1 LLLQHIKRSE
11 LDEKTKKHIGIISL
25 ESSKINAIAK
35 FITKANFNLQASEI
49 KTDLV
54 GFIKDYVE
62 EIYTSID
69 SKIVDSDIKN
79 ISLNIEQNLNHV
91 IEFRPLEISAL
102 IDNFIQNSE
111 KAKASQ
117 LSFNFHKINNGIAIE
132 IKDNGIGIEEKNLKN
147 VFDFG
152 YTTTNGS
159 GIGLSQIK
167 DIVFKINGEISVES
181 KMSNGTTF
189 KISLNENRL

>member
-1 LLLQHIKRSE
+1 M
-11 LDEKTKKHIGIISL
+11 
-25 ESSKINAIAK
+25 
-35 FITKANFNLQASEI
+35 
-49 KTDLV
+49 
-54 GFIKDYVE
+54 
-62 EIYTSID
+62 
-69 SKIVDSDIKN
+69 
-79 ISLNIEQNLNHV
+79 
-91 IEFRPLEISAL
+91 EISAL

-167 DIVFKINGEISVES
+167 DIVSKINGEISVES
-181 KMSNGTTF
+181 KTSNGTTF